1 MMPNSFGLAP
11 EIQPWTLALT
21 LLQVQATQWP
31 DCNYAFG
38 TTGCLFPYSVDLLAA
53 IQIKRKQTDILTI
66 DITVA
71 LTGISINV

>member
-11 EIQPWTLALT
+11 EIQPWSLALT

-31 DCNYAFG
+31 GCNYVFG
-38 TTGCLFPYSVDLLAA
+38 TTGCLFPYSVDFLAA
-53 IQIKRKQTDILTI
+53 IQIKRKQTDILII

-71 LTGISINV
+71 LTGISNTV